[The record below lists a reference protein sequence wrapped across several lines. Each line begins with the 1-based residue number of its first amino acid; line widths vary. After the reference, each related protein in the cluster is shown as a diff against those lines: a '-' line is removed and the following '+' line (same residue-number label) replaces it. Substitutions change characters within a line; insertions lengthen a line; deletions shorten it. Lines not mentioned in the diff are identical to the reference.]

1 MIEIIELNKQF
12 ETHQILSNINLQIED
27 NTFTIIYGP
36 SGSGKTTLLNMIGG
50 LEKPTKGTIKV
61 NESSLKCN
69 SLERRN
75 TFNYIFQ
82 NFALIDDESIYEN
95 LMIGL
100 KYVKLSKKE
109 KKQKIIDSL
118 KYVKLDKD
126 LNTKVYTLSGGEQQR
141 VAIARSMLKPCEII
155 LADEPTGSLDD
166 GNVEIIMNLLS
177 TLKKNKTIIMV
188 SHNQILQKY
197 ADNIIYLDKL

>member
-12 ETHQILSNINLQIED
+12 ESHQILSNVNLQIED

-36 SGSGKTTLLNMIGG
+36 SGSGKTTLLNLIGG
-50 LEKPTKGTIKV
+50 LEKPTSGTIKI
-61 NESSLKCN
+61 NGRSLKCN

-177 TLKKNKTIIMV
+177 SLKKNKTIIMV
-188 SHNQILQKY
+188 SHNQELQKY
-197 ADNIIYLDKL
+197 ADNIIHLNEI